1 MPGPLEIVKHL
12 PRTNCGECGQPSC
25 LAFAVALSAGKVRPE
40 ACPYFPG
47 DLARGLS
54 GKVRPE
60 VADQTLA
67 ILREVKAAV
76 QKIDLKAR
84 AEAFGG
90 RFEGGRLLLAYLD
103 GEVAL
108 DAEKAERL
116 DGESLDPRDQILLY
130 NYVRFGRGTPLS
142 GKFVGL
148 EAFPH
153 SVSKVA
159 TLRRYAE
166 EPLARAL
173 ETQEERLREALS
185 RFRIRKLEERA
196 DLAVEVWVLP
206 RVPLRI
212 HFWRGEAEEGLPG
225 EVKILYDQQAPE
237 YLDLES
243 LVFCAER
250 LVERWLEMAGL
261 SDAF

>member
-1 MPGPLEIVKHL
+1 MLGPLEIVKRL
-12 PRTNCGECGQPSC
+12 PRTNCGECGEPSC
-25 LAFAVALSAGKVRPE
+25 LAFAVALAAGKVSPE
-40 ACPYFPG
+40 ACPYLSP
-47 DLARGLS
+47 DLAREFS
-54 GKVRPE
+54 QAARPE

-67 ILREVKAAV
+67 ILREVRAEV
-76 QKIDLKAR
+76 RKIDLAAK
-84 AEAFGG
+84 AEALGG
-90 RFEGGRLLLAYLD
+90 RLEKGKLLLAYLD
-103 GEVAL
+103 GVVAL
-108 DAEKAERL
+108 QAETAERL
-116 DGESLDPRDQILLY
+116 DGQPLDPRDQILLY
-130 NYVRFGRGTPLS
+130 NYVRFGRGSPLS

-173 ETQEERLREALS
+173 EAHESLLRMILP
-185 RFRIRKLEERA
+185 RFRFRELEGA

-206 RVPLRI
+206 RVPLRLY
-212 HFWRGEAEEGLPG
+212 FWHGEAEEGLAG
-225 EVKILYDQQAPE
+225 EAKILYDQRALD

-250 LVERWLEMAGL
+250 LVERWLELAGL
-261 SDAF
+261 